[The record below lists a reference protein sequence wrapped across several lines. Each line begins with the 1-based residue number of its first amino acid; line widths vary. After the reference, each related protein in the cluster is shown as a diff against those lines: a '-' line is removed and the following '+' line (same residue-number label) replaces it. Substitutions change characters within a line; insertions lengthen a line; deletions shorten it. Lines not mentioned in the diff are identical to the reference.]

1 MSEVDESGAEDDT
14 PSGFDPF
21 HLVAA
26 WRRAGKARS
35 ARWLLLRL
43 LPRISTPLCVAAGA
57 IVLVAVTLS
66 TASTIFTGV
75 LVGAVPGAVEGGFD
89 SPAGGRLIM
98 ALVIVGALFMT
109 NQIIGPVQSLVVST
123 LSRRVNKHLQQR
135 VMRASL
141 APTGIAHL
149 EDPELLDK
157 VRDASGVGEG
167 QFTPGGAV
175 GGIISGAHTRLGTLV
190 AAVIVAQFKW
200 WLAVLLVAFGVLVR
214 YRLVADMLTTAKSG
228 TGQTKVLRRSDY
240 FRTVALIPESAKETR
255 VFGLGPWIL
264 DRFREQ
270 WLAGM
275 AVLWQERKERTA
287 TSWTW
292 SLPWGALIGLSWF
305 VLGRAGLQ
313 GEVGITELAIV
324 GQAILSAGTIYLS
337 GDDMAMAYGA
347 TAVPSVM
354 ALEAATTSPAL
365 ALSGDDD
372 PAGLPQRELRLEGV
386 SFHYPGRDADV
397 LSSLDLVIPAGRSLA
412 IVGVNGAGK
421 TTLVKLLARFY
432 DPTEGR
438 ITADGVDIARFD
450 PAKWQGRVAAIFQD
464 FVRYELS
471 AAANV
476 GFGAVG
482 QMHDRAALERAAGR
496 AGAKSAIEAL
506 ANGWDTVLSREYTDG
521 AELSGGQ
528 WQRVA
533 LARAL
538 FAVQGGAGVLI
549 LDEPTA
555 NLDVRAEAE
564 LFERFLELTHG
575 VTTVLISHR
584 FSSVRHADQ
593 ICVLEHG
600 RIAEMGTHAELLG
613 AGGRYAEMYSLQA
626 SRFTDD
632 PALETTA

>member
-1 MSEVDESGAEDDT
+1 MSEVEPGDAEAGSRT
-14 PSGFDPF
+14 RFDPF
-21 HLVAA
+21 QLVGA
-26 WRRAGKARS
+26 WRQAAQARS
-35 ARWLLLRL
+35 ARWLLLRV
-43 LPRISTPLCVAAGA
+43 LPRISTPLCIAAAAAVLASVA
-57 IVLVAVTLS
+57 IQ
-66 TASTIFTGV
+66 TASTVFTGV
-75 LVGAVPGAVEGGFD
+75 LVGAVPGAVQGGLD
-89 SPAGGRLIM
+89 SPEGRRLIL
-98 ALVIVGALFMT
+98 ALVVVGALFMSS
-109 NQIIGPVQSLVVST
+109 QIVGPVQSLVVST
-123 LSRRVNKHLQQR
+123 FSRRVNKHLQQR

-149 EDPELLDK
+149 EDPDLLDK

-175 GGIISGAHTRLGTLV
+175 GGIISGAGTRLSTLV
-190 AAVIVAQFKW
+190 SAVIVARFHLG
-200 WLAVLLVAFGVLVR
+200 LAVVLVAFGVLVR

-228 TGQTKVLRRSDY
+228 TGQTHVLRRSDY
-240 FRTVALIPESAKETR
+240 FRTVALVPESAKETR

-264 DRFREQ
+264 DRFRQ
-270 WLAGM
+270 HWTAGM

-287 TSWTW
+287 ASWTW

-305 VLGRAGLQ
+305 VLGRAGLR
-313 GEVGITELAIV
+313 GEIGLTEVAIV
-324 GQAILSAGTIYLS
+324 GQAILTAGTIYIS

-354 ALEAATTSPAL
+354 ALEAVTADPAL
-365 ALSGDDD
+365 SLGGQED
-372 PAGLPQRELRLEGV
+372 PSGLPQRELRFEGV
-386 SFHYPGRDADV
+386 SFRYRGRDADV

-432 DPTEGR
+432 DPTDGR
-438 ITADGVDIARFD
+438 ITADGVDITRFD
-450 PAKWQGRVAAIFQD
+450 PQKWQRRVAAIFQD
-464 FVRYELS
+464 FVRYELP

-476 GFGAVG
+476 GYGAREL
-482 QMHDRAALERAAGR
+482 MHDRSALERAAER
-496 AGAKSAIEAL
+496 AGASAAIDGL
-506 ANGWDTVLSREYTDG
+506 SQGWETVLSREYTDG

-538 FAVQGGAGVLI
+538 FAVEGGAGVLV

-564 LFERFLELTHG
+564 LFDRFLELTEG

-584 FSSVRHADQ
+584 FSSVRRADQ

-600 RIAEMGTHAELLG
+600 RIAEMGTHGELM
-613 AGGRYAEMYSLQA
+613 AASGRYAEMYSLQA
-626 SRFTDD
+626 SRFADE
-632 PALETTA
+632 PAEEAPV